1 MTGRSAYSL
10 LLACFACLTLLH
22 AQQRERDSLNRVY
35 LTAHDTLKVQVLTK
49 LSRLLEANQPD
60 SALFMADSALIMAKR
75 LNYLSGMG
83 QAYISV
89 GSCQTT
95 AGRYDQG
102 IQHLLKAVEI
112 FEKLN
117 NRRALSN
124 VYNSIANAYVGLQN
138 NRKAYEFFLKS
149 YNTAKEPPAIE
160 FMVAVSSVGL
170 GGVLMEDKK
179 FDEAISYIQQAEDYF
194 GKINNLNY
202 QALATSMIGEAY
214 SRAGNYS
221 AAEKY
226 YRRVIPIF
234 RKLND
239 TYGLASTLGNLGA
252 LELDRKNYQQALVFL
267 TEALT
272 LHQERKAW
280 DNIQSVALS
289 LAQAM
294 EGLNQPAK
302 ALEYYKT
309 YMQYKDSVIN
319 VQRNKAVAD
328 AESRYES
335 EKKEQA
341 LKIKNME
348 LEASQTQV
356 SLRSR
361 LLYVFAG
368 AVLLALVL
376 LFFVFKQYKEKK
388 NANLQLT
395 AKNKEVEA
403 QKFIIEEKN
412 KDITDSINYARH
424 IQQAI
429 IPGLA
434 KMKEALPQL
443 FVVFKPKDI
452 VSGDFYA
459 IEKTEDCIYLA
470 VVDCTGHGV
479 PGAMLSV
486 FANSSLKNII
496 STGTFKTDPAGILTE
511 LCRHFKNN
519 LQDGQQAGS
528 INDGADIG
536 ICILHPG
543 KNQLYFAGAKID
555 LYRVR
560 QGAMEEFFADRYGIS
575 GTNSSNQTRFANH
588 TIELQKQDKFYLFTD
603 GYADQFGGPKG
614 KKFKRKKLEDLLLS
628 FSTQPFEA
636 QGAVLDQAFENWKG
650 RLEQLDDVTVAGF
663 EIT

>member
-1 MTGRSAYSL
+1 MSGRSAYSL
-10 LLACFACLTLLH
+10 LLACFTCLSLLH
-22 AQQRERDSLNRVY
+22 GQHERDSLNRIY
-35 LTAHDTLKVQVLTK
+35 RTAHDTLKVQVLTK

-60 SALFMADSALIMAKR
+60 SALAMADSALVMAKR
-75 LNYLSGMG
+75 LGYPAGMG
-83 QAYISV
+83 LAYISV

-102 IQHLLKAVEI
+102 IQHLLKAAEI
-112 FEKLN
+112 FERSG

-124 VYNSIANAYVGLQN
+124 VYNSIANAYVGLQD
-138 NRKAYEFFLKS
+138 NRKACEFFLKS
-149 YNTAKEPPAIE
+149 YNTAREPPAID

-179 FDEAISYIQQAEDYF
+179 FDQAIGYIQKAEEYF
-194 GKINNLNY
+194 GSINNLNY
-202 QALATSMIGEAY
+202 QALATGMIGEAY

-239 TYGLASTLGNLGA
+239 SYGLGSTLGNLGA
-252 LELDRKNYQQALVFL
+252 LELERKNYQQAVIFL
-267 TEALT
+267 TEALAI
-272 LHQERKAW
+272 HQERKAL
-280 DNIQSVALS
+280 DNIRSTAFTLS
-289 LAQAM
+289 QAM
-294 EGLNQPAK
+294 EALHQPVK
-302 ALEYYKT
+302 ALEYYKI

-319 VQRNKAVAD
+319 IQRNKAVAD

-361 LLYVFAG
+361 LLYVFGG
-368 AVLLALVL
+368 AVLLTLVL
-376 LFFVFKQYKEKK
+376 LFFVFKQYTEKK
-388 NANLQLT
+388 KANLQLT
-395 AKNKEVEA
+395 AKNTEIES
-403 QKFIIEEKN
+403 QKSIIEEKN

-429 IPGLA
+429 IPAIA
-434 KMKEALPQL
+434 KMKETLPQL

-486 FANSSLKNII
+486 FAHSSLKHII
-496 STGTFKTDPAGILTE
+496 STGKFKTDPAGILTG
-511 LCRHFKNN
+511 LCAHFKNN
-519 LQDGQQAGS
+519 LQHGRQAGS

-536 ICILHPG
+536 ICILHRE
-543 KNQLYFAGAKID
+543 KKQLYFAGAKID

-575 GTNSSNQTRFANH
+575 GTNTDKQIHFSNHN
-588 TIELQKQDKFYLFTD
+588 IELQEQDKFYLFTD
-603 GYADQFGGPKG
+603 GFADQFGGPEG
-614 KKFKRKKLEDLLLS
+614 KKFKQKKLENLLLS
-628 FSTQPFEA
+628 VSHQPFEA
-636 QGAVLDQAFENWKG
+636 QGLALEQAFESWKG
-650 RLEQLDDVTVAGF
+650 RLEQLDDVTIAGF
-663 EIT
+663 EII